1 MAHDLDPLM
10 SSATLPHE
18 TSSVRNEEEDSPY
31 LLLVVPNRYLGMVA
45 TRYIEKQGNERQI
58 FSLYYLFDIL
68 VLKFNFLSVIIYP
81 IYLYTLI
88 AVAS

>member
-45 TRYIEKQGNERQI
+45 TRYIEKPGNERQKNI
-58 FSLYYLFDIL
+58 FIL
-68 VLKFNFLSVIIYP
+68 SFRYP
-81 IYLYTLI
+81 CLENE
-88 AVAS
+88 

>member
-18 TSSVRNEEEDSPY
+18 TSSVRNEEDSPY

-45 TRYIEKQGNERQI
+45 TRYKEKQGNEQQKI
-58 FSLYYLFDIL
+58 SLYYLFDIP
-68 VLKFNFLSVIIYP
+68 VWKINE
-81 IYLYTLI
+81 
-88 AVAS
+88 

>member
-45 TRYIEKQGNERQI
+45 TRYMEKQGNERQKYFIYII
-58 FSLYYLFDIL
+58 FLISLFI
-68 VLKFNFLSVIIYP
+68 K
-81 IYLYTLI
+81 
-88 AVAS
+88 

>member
-18 TSSVRNEEEDSPY
+18 TSSVRNEEDSPY

-45 TRYIEKQGNERQI
+45 TRYIEKQGNGRQKI
-58 FSLYYLFDIL
+58 FLYIIFLISLFR
-68 VLKFNFLSVIIYP
+68 K
-81 IYLYTLI
+81 
-88 AVAS
+88 

>member
-31 LLLVVPNRYLGMVA
+31 LLLVVC
-45 TRYIEKQGNERQI
+45 T
-58 FSLYYLFDIL
+58 
-68 VLKFNFLSVIIYP
+68 
-81 IYLYTLI
+81 
-88 AVAS
+88 